1 MSHRRKA
8 VEPGGGSGLKRQR
21 AEQHGYGG
29 SSRGGGEAPQRPE
42 GDEWWT
48 KELPGTRDIHSRLK
62 EVLSEQVRHVNV
74 MEWNGESGSPRSC
87 TVYAIVSLT

>member
-1 MSHRRKA
+1 M
-8 VEPGGGSGLKRQR
+8 KRQR

-48 KELPGTRDIHSRLK
+48 PELPGTREIHSRLK

-74 MEWNGESGSPRSC
+74 YGVEWGGRSGMEWNGVEGVCGESGSPRNC
-87 TVYAIVSLT
+87 MPLYH

>member
-1 MSHRRKA
+1 M
-8 VEPGGGSGLKRQR
+8 KRQR

-48 KELPGTRDIHSRLK
+48 PELPGTREIHSRLK

-74 MEWNGESGSPRSC
+74 MEWNGVEGVCGESGSPRNRM
-87 TVYAIVSLT
+87 TLYH